1 MQISTAINL
10 PQPIQQ
16 RPERQQQD
24 LQRDQG
30 RELNQS
36 PARVTEPSNNDNNLR
51 RIEVSERT
59 RETNFQRR
67 EEQQDLS
74 FRSQLALQTFQDNR
88 PSIEQQLGV
97 EIVGIDTFA

>member
-10 PQPIQQ
+10 PQPVQQ

-24 LQRDQG
+24 LQREQG
-30 RELNQS
+30 REVNQ
-36 PARVTEPSNNDNNLR
+36 PPTRVTERSDSDNNIR
-51 RIEVSERT
+51 RIDVAERT

-67 EEQQDLS
+67 EAEQDLS
-74 FRSQLALQTFQDNR
+74 FRSQQALQTFQENS

-97 EIVGIDTFA
+97 EIVGVDTFA

>member
-1 MQISTAINL
+1 MQISTTINL
-10 PQPIQQ
+10 PQSIQQ

-24 LQRDQG
+24 LQREQG
-30 RELNQS
+30 REINQPPS
-36 PARVTEPSNNDNNLR
+36 RVTEPSNNDNNLR
-51 RIEVSERT
+51 RIDVTERT
-59 RETNFQRR
+59 RESNFQRR

-97 EIVGIDTFA
+97 EIVGVDIFA

>member
-36 PARVTEPSNNDNNLR
+36 PARVTEPSNDDNNLR

>member
-1 MQISTAINL
+1 MQISTTINL
-10 PQPIQQ
+10 PQSIQQ

-24 LQRDQG
+24 LQREQG
-30 RELNQS
+30 REINQPPS
-36 PARVTEPSNNDNNLR
+36 RVTEPSNNDNNLR
-51 RIEVSERT
+51 RIDVAERT
-59 RETNFQRR
+59 RESNFQRR